1 MQEINVTINHPTGLH
16 ARPAAVFVNTA
27 KKFTARIVVAHDG
40 KEADAKSILNIMAL
54 GVKSETTVTI
64 RADGPDEADALEQ
77 LAALIESNFGEG

>member
-27 KKFTARIVVAHDG
+27 KKFTARVTVIHNG

>member
-1 MQEINVTINHPTGLH
+1 MQEIQVTIKHPTGLH

-27 KKFTARIVVAHDG
+27 KKFTARVTVKHNN

-54 GVKSETTVTI
+54 GVTAETTVTI
-64 RADGPDEADALEQ
+64 RADGPDEADALQQ